1 MKIKTKE
8 QFDDYFYEYRLQTMN
23 LLNEITKQEINS
35 NPNLPYI
42 AELKEDLEF
51 INSRLQKLITEYP
64 NFYNKSIWFKRKYKG
79 YQNVSTLS

>member
-51 INSRLQKLITEYP
+51 IKSRLQKLITEYP
-64 NFYNKSIWFKRKYKG
+64 NFYNKSI
-79 YQNVSTLS
+79 

>member
-64 NFYNKSIWFKRKYKG
+64 NFYNKSI
-79 YQNVSTLS
+79 

>member
-1 MKIKTKE
+1 MKINTKE

-51 INSRLQKLITEYP
+51 MNTKLQKLITKYP
-64 NFYNKSIWFKRKYKG
+64 NFYNKSI
-79 YQNVSTLS
+79 